1 MQILE
6 QKFVGVKIQS
16 YVCIVNKLLH
26 YSLHIIDKQNIFN
39 IFGMNIYLTKE
50 KLSYEGGQDLY
61 IGKINR
67 KRLYCLNDV
76 CRIFGIFFRDTKKS
90 LEEGDHYVCGIMI
103 KRKKRCS
110 ENTFTDYDGL
120 IEVLLMS
127 RYDKSSSFKKWID
140 SIPETSFKKCQKY
153 TKKESKSVRPNAN
166 KNNKSS
172 QVSNNEVETG
182 KQRVGSVETKTVEFP
197 KPETSQV
204 ESSESR
210 VTQSSSQQSSLE
222 NEEHTNRPTPSIKPK
237 VSSSTGKPIDAI
249 LEYCKINDFSIDT
262 FLFFLTH
269 VRNMTKERYM
279 EGGMGYMEAVHYLKW
294 LDNFGDLVREV
305 YKTSPYYLQRPSLA
319 ALGEKYKVS

>member
-1 MQILE
+1 M
-6 QKFVGVKIQS
+6 KISS

-26 YSLHIIDKQNIFN
+26 YSLHIIDKQNIYN

-50 KLSYEGGQDLY
+50 KLSYDGGQDLY

-76 CRIFGIFFRDTKKS
+76 CRIFGIFFRDTKNS
-90 LEEGDHYVCGIMI
+90 LEEGGRYVCGIMI

-153 TKKESKSVRPNAN
+153 TKKEIKSVRPNAN
-166 KNNKSS
+166 KHNKSS
-172 QVSNNEVETG
+172 QTPNNVVETG
-182 KQRVGSVETKTVEFP
+182 KQRVSSVETKSVEFP
-197 KPETSQV
+197 QKETPQV

-210 VTQSSSQQSSLE
+210 VTQSSS
-222 NEEHTNRPTPSIKPK
+222 KK
-237 VSSSTGKPIDAI
+237 SSSENTKSPTLNAQSVNPNVVASIGKPPVDGI
-249 LEYCKINDFSIDT
+249 LEYCKINDYSVDT
-262 FLFFLTH
+262 LLFFLSH
-269 VRNMTKERYM
+269 VRNMTKERYI
-279 EGGMGYMEAVHYLKW
+279 ESGIDYMKSLSYLKW
-294 LDNFGDLVREV
+294 LDDFIDFTRDL
-305 YKTSPYYLQRPSLA
+305 YHTSPYYLKSPRMVDME
-319 ALGEKYKVS
+319 GKYKVS